1 MKLHCVPAIKP
12 VLILLVSM
20 FFYSYSFAEPQV
32 EEKSRVFVLTDIE
45 ADPDDAQTLVR
56 FLLYSNQ
63 FDVEG
68 LVATTSVHQ
77 KGMVAPETIHQ
88 IIDAYAKVHSNLLLH
103 EPGFPTADYL
113 RSIVR
118 AGLPVYG
125 MKGVGEDKESEGA
138 RLLIK
143 AIEKDDPRPLWVSV
157 WGGPNTLAQ
166 ALYTLQKQKSPD
178 QLAQLISKL
187 RVYTISDQDDSAAW
201 IRKTFPD
208 LFYIVS
214 PGGYGAATW
223 LGINMVVDG
232 TDNTTISNTWIA
244 NNIQQ
249 NHGPLGQQYPDV
261 AYGME
266 GDTPAWLN
274 LISNGL
280 NVPEQPALGGW
291 GGRYELYIPD
301 VNTTDPNG
309 FTGGV
314 PIEQETRP
322 IWTNATDTF
331 FLLKRNEFGR
341 TVSISDQRFSGYRE
355 TLWRWRNDFQND
367 FAARMDWT
375 LFDYAHANHP
385 PQPSLRHEQQL
396 TVKSGS
402 YFSLDARDSKDPDG
416 DSLEYYWFNYAE
428 AGTLSASPVAI
439 QSAENMARVAVVAPE
454 VTKPETL
461 HFILRVTDRGT
472 PALTRYKRVL
482 VRVVPN

>member
-1 MKLHCVPAIKP
+1 MKLNCVPAIKP

-20 FFYSYSFAEPQV
+20 FFCSYSFAEQQA

-232 TDNTTISNTWIA
+232 TDNTTISTPGLRTIYSKIMGLWGNNTLMLPMVWRVI
-244 NNIQQ
+244 
-249 NHGPLGQQYPDV
+249 HLLG
-261 AYGME
+261 
-266 GDTPAWLN
+266 
-274 LISNGL
+274 
-280 NVPEQPALGGW
+280 
-291 GGRYELYIPD
+291 
-301 VNTTDPNG
+301 
-309 FTGGV
+309 
-314 PIEQETRP
+314 
-322 IWTNATDTF
+322 
-331 FLLKRNEFGR
+331 
-341 TVSISDQRFSGYRE
+341 
-355 TLWRWRNDFQND
+355 
-367 FAARMDWT
+367 
-375 LFDYAHANHP
+375 
-385 PQPSLRHEQQL
+385 
-396 TVKSGS
+396 
-402 YFSLDARDSKDPDG
+402 
-416 DSLEYYWFNYAE
+416 
-428 AGTLSASPVAI
+428 
-439 QSAENMARVAVVAPE
+439 
-454 VTKPETL
+454 
-461 HFILRVTDRGT
+461 
-472 PALTRYKRVL
+472 
-482 VRVVPN
+482 